1 MVDAFLVLV
10 YAVQTTTATV
20 LNSATM
26 ENAQTDVRQCCAQE
40 ELFAT
45 RENVLAHQDS
55 VGTAMNVHLASHAQS
70 MADAW
75 INVKE

>member
-1 MVDAFLVLV
+1 
-10 YAVQTTTATV
+10 
-20 LNSATM
+20 M